1 MSALPINKQNL
12 FIMEL
17 FLSHVK
23 KKLKASVVDLKEKQK
38 KELTD
43 HINSLDINKFAESAF
58 MELSNSEEAREVF
71 RGATTEA
78 VKFMLDVNGKTV
90 LEELAAL

>member
-43 HINSLDINKFAESAF
+43 HINDLDISKFVEYAF
-58 MELSNSEEAREVF
+58 MELSASDEAKEVF

-78 VKFMLDVNGKTV
+78 VKFMLDVNGKTM
-90 LEELAAL
+90 LEELAEL